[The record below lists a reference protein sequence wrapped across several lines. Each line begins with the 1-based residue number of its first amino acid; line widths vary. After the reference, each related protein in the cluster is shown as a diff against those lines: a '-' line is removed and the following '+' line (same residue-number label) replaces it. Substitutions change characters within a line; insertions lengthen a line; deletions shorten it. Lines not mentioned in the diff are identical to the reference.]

1 MKIFFLIFIFSI
13 CKPIGVDALGL
24 PSSAQS
30 LAISNTGIAS
40 PLNSHINASFQG
52 NTKDSGSNLVS
63 FSSNYWFEGLSGKTI
78 TNRSKNGKHEI
89 SINSFYCSSRFL
101 RNLYYYVQVSQKP
114 LFLYH
119 FPHH

>member
-13 CKPIGVDALGL
+13 CKSIGVDALGL

-40 PLNSHINASFQG
+40 PLNSHINASFQS
-52 NTKDSGSNLVS
+52 NPKDLDSNLVS

-78 TNRSKNGKHEI
+78 TNRSKNG
-89 SINSFYCSSRFL
+89 
-101 RNLYYYVQVSQKP
+101 
-114 LFLYH
+114 
-119 FPHH
+119 